1 MTERHHN
8 ISRKKPQAPHKPR
21 PAAVERIDLADV
33 KVYNLPATSLAYQL
47 SMAAHVVTAV
57 RQGYSMQHALAAI
70 EMEDAARANVQ
81 RLSFETMRHWG
92 CTHFWLTHFIPNA
105 PTIWVQALLS
115 VALTQLRQQSASEFV
130 LVEDCEIVTRQLQYV
145 LEVEGVDYARLE
157 VSSPGLDRP
166 LRKPADWARFVGEDI
181 EVTLREAFQGRKK
194 WRGVLAASEDAAA
207 DGQAWRLVL
216 PAAKPLSRTAAKKLA
231 KAAASGQAA
240 PADAAQQALD
250 FNLDEV
256 REARLV
262 PVVDFKGRRGPDGD
276 GGEAARMAAE
286 AEEMDGGQD

>member
-1 MTERHHN
+1 MSWSEALARTVTGLRYDLVD
-8 ISRKKPQAPHKPR
+8 
-21 PAAVERIDLADV
+21 VERSAGGLLRVTIDR
-33 KVYNLPATSLAYQL
+33 LP
-47 SMAAHVVTAV
+47 
-57 RQGYSMQHALAAI
+57 G
-70 EMEDAARANVQ
+70 EDY
-81 RLSFETMRHWG
+81 
-92 CTHFWLTHFIPNA
+92 
-105 PTIWVQALLS
+105 PTGPG
-115 VALTQLRQQSASEFV
+115 EFV

-166 LRKPADWARFVGEDI
+166 LKKPADWRRFVGEEV

-194 WRGVLAASEDAAA
+194 WRGVLAEAVDVAAA
-207 DGQAWRLVL
+207 AGHAWRLVL
-216 PAAKPLSRTAAKKLA
+216 PAVKPLSRTAAKRLA
-231 KAAASGQAA
+231 KAGQDL
-240 PADAAQQALD
+240 PADAVQQTLD

-276 GGEAARMAAE
+276 AGEAARMAAE